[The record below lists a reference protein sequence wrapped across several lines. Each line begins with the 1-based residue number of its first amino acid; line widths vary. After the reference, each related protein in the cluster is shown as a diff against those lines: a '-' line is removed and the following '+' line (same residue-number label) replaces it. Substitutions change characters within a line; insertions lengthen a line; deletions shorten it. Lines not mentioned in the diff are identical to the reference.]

1 MPGGLLDV
9 ELRHLVTFQVLA
21 RRLSFRATA
30 AELGFAQSAI
40 SQHIVTLENR
50 VGARLVE
57 RSRGAR
63 TVRLTP
69 AGEQLLGHVDAI
81 LARVKTAGNELAQRP
96 LRVGVFQSVGSTVVP
111 DALAASDLTP
121 ELVESEGDLGPLRT
135 GTLDL
140 TFTETR
146 PRDGDIGFAELFED
160 PYMLLVP
167 AADPRPANTR
177 ISFDALL
184 SIPILPFRSDRSTC
198 HFGMVARALA
208 AKGIRFRE
216 VLASDDAPTLHGLVA
231 AGVGAA
237 IIPRLAVNAADER
250 VRALPLDPRFPP
262 RRICLAWE
270 VARPASERLDT
281 LIEAFRRASSSRM
294 AGGA

>member
-1 MPGGLLDV
+1 M
-9 ELRHLVTFQVLA
+9 A

-40 SQHIVTLENR
+40 SQHIITLENR

-69 AGEQLLGHVDAI
+69 AGEQLLSHVDAI
-81 LARVKTAGNELAQRP
+81 LARVKTADNEVAQRP

-111 DALAASDLTP
+111 DALADFDLSA
-121 ELVESEGDLGPLRT
+121 ELVESEGDLDPLRT

-146 PRDGDIGFAELFED
+146 PRDGDIDFVELIED

-167 AADPRPANTR
+167 SADPRAANAH
-177 ISFDALL
+177 ISLDALL
-184 SIPILPFRSDRSTC
+184 SHI
-198 HFGMVARALA
+198 GE
-208 AKGIRFRE
+208 KGSE
-216 VLASDDAPTLHGLVA
+216 VKIFTIGYGD
-231 AGVGAA
+231 GAD
-237 IIPRLAVNAADER
+237 LAVLGKIAERARGTGARGTTSTIVEVFRDMAA
-250 VRALPLDPRFPP
+250 F
-262 RRICLAWE
+262 
-270 VARPASERLDT
+270 
-281 LIEAFRRASSSRM
+281 F
-294 AGGA
+294 